1 MYFCVLHTIIPSLR
15 HIKKAWNST
24 VVVPRYEAVALPCI
38 LEPTTRS
45 PRRI

>member
-1 MYFCVLHTIIPSLR
+1 MFLLTGEFSKPIR
-15 HIKKAWNST
+15 HNKKRET
-24 VVVPRYEAVALPCI
+24 CLLPVPRYEAVALPWN